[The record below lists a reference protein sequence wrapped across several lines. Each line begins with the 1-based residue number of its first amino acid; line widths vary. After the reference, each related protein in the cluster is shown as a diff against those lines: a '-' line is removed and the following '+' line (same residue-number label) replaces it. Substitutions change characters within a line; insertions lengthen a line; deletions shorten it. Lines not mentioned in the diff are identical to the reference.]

1 MPGEP
6 GSGKGADLF
15 KERRGGVGVDDVDA
29 FDAAASGFDFLAAD
43 DLIAGPIATFDKH
56 IGKESRD
63 HFLRS
68 GFVEDEYSIDT
79 FKTGEY
85 FGALVLWYDRA
96 PRTFERANTAVAVNA
111 DDQYIAKGAC
121 RFEAADMARVKKI
134 EAAVGEDNFAAVAFL
149 TSKLQDCLFRSEH
162 FWMQGNSR
170 NGRIGQIPG

>member
-1 MPGEP
+1 VPGEP

-15 KERRGGVGVDDVDA
+15 EERRGGVGVDDVNA

-68 GFVEDEYSIDT
+68 GFVKDEYSIDT
-79 FKTGEY
+79 FETGEY

-121 RFEAADMARVKKI
+121 RFEAVDMARVKKI

-149 TSKLQDCLFRSEH
+149 TSKLQNCLFRTEH

-170 NGRIGQIPG
+170 NGRIGRIPD